1 MMLVVAAF
9 RVTLASTLRST
20 PAEALKK
27 LQQYIYSPLKLCMPV
42 QRRARG
48 IRPI

>member
-1 MMLVVAAF
+1 MRLVLAAF
-9 RVTLASTLRST
+9 RVALASTLRSP
-20 PAEALKK
+20 PAEALKEV
-27 LQQYIYSPLKLCMPV
+27 QQYIYSPLELCMPV